1 MQKIALLLLTF
12 DLKFSFTDVADPVQ
26 LISISPKTRDGC
38 AKPNLA
44 TTLAPAPSPNPIT

>member
-1 MQKIALLLLTF
+1 MLTL

-26 LISISPKTRDGC
+26 FMSISPKTREGC

-44 TTLAPAPSPNPIT
+44 TTLAPAPSPSPIT

>member
-1 MQKIALLLLTF
+1 MHTLTF

-26 LISISPKTRDGC
+26 FMSINPKTREGC